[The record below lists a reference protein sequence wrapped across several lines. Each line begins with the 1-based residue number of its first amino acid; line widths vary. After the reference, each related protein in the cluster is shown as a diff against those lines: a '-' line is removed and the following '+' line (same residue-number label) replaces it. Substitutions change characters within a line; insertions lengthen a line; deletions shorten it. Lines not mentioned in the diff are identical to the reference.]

1 MRNFR
6 LKTYLAFL
14 IGVAITM
21 LSSCKFYSMTGAQ
34 IEPEIKTMSVKYI
47 ANHAPLVNPLLSQEL
62 TEAIKNRFIR
72 QTSLDIVN
80 SNGDLHFEG
89 VITGYSIRPIAI
101 ASDQAAAQS
110 RLTITVKINY
120 TNTKYPEKNY
130 QQSFS
135 RFADFDATTSIQAAE
150 SEFVPQILT
159 ELVDDI
165 FNKAV
170 VNW

>member
-1 MRNFR
+1 
-6 LKTYLAFL
+6 
-14 IGVAITM
+14 
-21 LSSCKFYSMTGAQ
+21 MTGAQ
-34 IEPEIKTMSVKYI
+34 IEPDIKTMSVKYI
-47 ANHAPLVNPLLSQEL
+47 ANHAPLVNPLLSQEI

-80 SNGDLHFEG
+80 RDGDIHFEG
-89 VITGYSIRPIAI
+89 VITNYTIRPIAI

-120 TNTKYPEKNY
+120 MNTKYPEKDY

-135 RFADFDATTSIQAAE
+135 RFADFDATVSIQTAE
-150 SEFVPQILT
+150 AEFVPQIIT

>member
-1 MRNFR
+1 MRSLGLNTR
-6 LKTYLAFL
+6 LLFL
-14 IGVAITM
+14 IGFTTMM

-34 IEPEIKTMSVKYI
+34 IEPDIKTVSVQYI

-62 TEAIKNRFIR
+62 TEAIKTRFIR

-80 SNGDLHFEG
+80 RDGDLHFQG
-89 VITGYSIRPIAI
+89 VITDYSIRPIAI
-101 ASDQAAAQS
+101 ASDQAAAQT
-110 RLTITVKINY
+110 RLTVTVKINY
-120 TNTKYPEKNY
+120 TNTKYPEKDY

-135 RFADFDATTSIQAAE
+135 RFADFDAATSIQSAE
-150 SEFVPQILT
+150 SEFIPQILA